1 VNDAELPTGRQQLA
15 DAALGAACLALA
27 VAVHLGGTEAVPR
40 NLDPS
45 VSSVLLTALAVGP
58 LVVRRRFPLLVLAL
72 TLLGLLALIATR
84 NTVGVST
91 LGCTVAFY
99 TVLAVG
105 SRRQTAAALVL
116 MGCGVAAGLLMR
128 PVDLS
133 AGGALVN
140 LAVFTGA
147 GVLGRGVRERRAR
160 FEADVVAAREREA
173 RSAAD
178 ERLRI
183 TRELHDIIGHAM
195 SVMVVQ
201 AGVAERLLDSDPARA
216 RSAVAQI
223 GATGRRSLEEMRQV
237 LGPLREQVEPGAA
250 LPRQPVPGLAALP
263 TLTARVQ
270 AAGLRVDLVV
280 EGPARPLP
288 QALELAAYRV
298 VQEALTNCLK
308 HAGATRAR
316 VSVRYTDEALD
327 VTVEDD
333 GTRATVPQAGT
344 GQGLVGMRERVAVHG
359 GELVAGRV
367 PGDGFRV
374 EARLPVPVSHRPVH
388 PEPAPAVQVPTPPG
402 SKAAQ

>member
-15 DAALGAACLALA
+15 DAVLGAGCLALA

-58 LVVRRRFPLLVLAL
+58 LVVRRRFPLLVLGL

-99 TVLAVG
+99 TAIAVG
-105 SRRQTAAALVL
+105 SRRQTAASLVL
-116 MGCGVAAGLLMR
+116 MGGGVAVGLLMR

-133 AGGALVN
+133 TGGALLN

-173 RSAAD
+173 RSATD

-201 AGVAERLLDSDPARA
+201 AGVAERLMDSDPDRA
-216 RSAVAQI
+216 RTAVAQI
-223 GATGRRSLEEMRQV
+223 GAPVAGPWTRCVRSSVPCARRSS
-237 LGPLREQVEPGAA
+237 
-250 LPRQPVPGLAALP
+250 PVQ
-263 TLTARVQ
+263 R
-270 AAGLRVDLVV
+270 
-280 EGPARPLP
+280 
-288 QALELAAYRV
+288 
-298 VQEALTNCLK
+298 
-308 HAGATRAR
+308 
-316 VSVRYTDEALD
+316 S
-327 VTVEDD
+327 
-333 GTRATVPQAGT
+333 
-344 GQGLVGMRERVAVHG
+344 
-359 GELVAGRV
+359 
-367 PGDGFRV
+367 
-374 EARLPVPVSHRPVH
+374 PVSRCRGS
-388 PEPAPAVQVPTPPG
+388 PP
-402 SKAAQ
+402 SPR